1 MPKVGIHNKEGKKI
15 AEMELSE
22 AVFAVAKNDRLV
34 HQVYVA
40 IAGNKRQV
48 LAHTKDRAER
58 AGSGKKPWKQKGTG
72 NARVGSVRSPLWKK
86 GGIIFG
92 PNKERNFTQKI
103 NKKMNQ
109 KAIKIMLSSKL
120 KEKNLIVLDEINL
133 KEKKTKEFA
142 KILENLKLTGTTL
155 IGFSE
160 KEMGARLYARNIEKA
175 KNIMVS
181 QLSVWDMLN
190 SKNLMLSKE
199 SIEYLEK
206 KYK

>member
-1 MPKVGIHNKEGKKI
+1 MPKVGIHNKEGKKV
-15 AEMELSE
+15 AEMELSDE
-22 AVFAVAKNDRLV
+22 VFAVAKNDRLV

-40 IAGNKRQV
+40 IASNKRQV
-48 LAHTKDRAER
+48 LAHTKDRGER
-58 AGSGKKPWKQKGTG
+58 AGSGRKPWKQKGTG

-133 KEKKTKEFA
+133 AEKKTKEFT
-142 KILENLKLTGTTL
+142 KIFKNLKLTGTTL

-160 KEMGARLYARNIEKA
+160 KEMDLRLYSRNIEKS
-175 KNIMVS
+175 KNILSS

-190 SKNLMLSKE
+190 SKNLLLSKE

>member
-1 MPKVGIHNKEGKKI
+1 MPKVEVHNKEGKKV
-15 AEMELSE
+15 AEMELSDE
-22 AVFAVAKNDRLV
+22 VFAVAKNDRLV

-40 IAGNKRQV
+40 IASNKRQV
-48 LAHTKDRAER
+48 LAHTKDRGER
-58 AGSGKKPWKQKGTG
+58 AGSGRKPWKQKGTG

-120 KEKNLIVLDEINL
+120 KEKNLIVLDEMNL
-133 KEKKTKEFA
+133 VEKKTKEFT
-142 KILENLKLTGTTL
+142 KIFKNLKLTGTTL

-160 KEMGARLYARNIEKA
+160 KEMDLRLYSRNIEKS
-175 KNIMVS
+175 KNILSS

-190 SKNLMLSKE
+190 SKNLLLSKD
-199 SIEYLEK
+199 SVEYLEK

>member
-1 MPKVGIHNKEGKKI
+1 MPKIEVYNKEGKKTE
-15 AEMELSE
+15 EMELSD

-40 IAGNKRQV
+40 IASNKRQV

-58 AGSGKKPWKQKGTG
+58 AGSGRKPWKQKGTG

-120 KEKNLIVLDEINL
+120 KEKNLVVLDKINL
-133 KEKKTKEFA
+133 AEKKTKEFT
-142 KILENLKLTGTTL
+142 KILKNLKLTGTTL

-160 KEMGARLYARNIEKA
+160 KEMDLRLYARNIEKS
-175 KNIMVS
+175 KNIMAS

-190 SKNLMLSKE
+190 SKNLLLSKD
-199 SIEYLEK
+199 SIEYLEE

>member
-1 MPKVGIHNKEGKKI
+1 MPKVEVHNKEGKKV
-15 AEMELSE
+15 AEMELSDE
-22 AVFAVAKNDRLV
+22 VFAVAKNDRLV

-40 IAGNKRQV
+40 IASNKRQV
-48 LAHTKDRAER
+48 LAHTKDRGER
-58 AGSGKKPWKQKGTG
+58 AGSGRKPWKQKGTG

-133 KEKKTKEFA
+133 AEKKTKEFT
-142 KILENLKLTGTTL
+142 KIFKNLKLTGTTL

-160 KEMGARLYARNIEKA
+160 KEMDLRLYSRNIEKS
-175 KNIMVS
+175 KNILSS

-190 SKNLMLSKE
+190 SKNLLLSKD
-199 SIEYLEK
+199 SVEYLEK